1 MEAAAN
7 RSPVETLSEELALVR
22 AESDRLRVETTK
34 ELIRLEYKAKQ
45 IEAELIARVEAEAR
59 RGAVPPPLALVSDE
73 ATVPGV
79 KTRKP
84 APRKRP
90 HPPKRPGVID
100 HSDHPFPRAVGN
112 ISAWA
117 KENRV
122 SRSRARSW
130 YVVNDA
136 KLGIDWGK
144 AIPRRFAMQLLKSHG
159 IPLDCWPN
167 GILEKENAPR
177 KKRKVPPR
185 G

>member
-7 RSPVETLSEELALVR
+7 RSPVETLSEELARVR
-22 AESDRLRVETTK
+22 AESDQLRVETTRQ
-34 ELIRLEYKAKQ
+34 LIRLEYKAKQ
-45 IEAELIARVEAEAR
+45 LEAQLIALVEAEAR
-59 RGAVPPPLALVSDE
+59 EAPVPPPLALVIDG
-73 ATVPGV
+73 ATVPWV
-79 KTRKP
+79 KTRKA
-84 APRKRP
+84 APRKRA

-117 KENRV
+117 KENKV

-144 AIPRRFAMQLLKSHG
+144 AIPRRFATQLLKTHG

-177 KKRKVPPR
+177 KKKKVPPR